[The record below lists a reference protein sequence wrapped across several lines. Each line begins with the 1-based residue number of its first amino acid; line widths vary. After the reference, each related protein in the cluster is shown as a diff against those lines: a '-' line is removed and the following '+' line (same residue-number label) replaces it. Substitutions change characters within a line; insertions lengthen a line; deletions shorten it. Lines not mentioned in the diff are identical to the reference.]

1 MTESP
6 GLAGAVLL
14 LLAGFFLLTKGADL
28 LVDGA
33 SHLAYALGVTP
44 LFVGLT
50 IVSFGTSAPELAIN
64 LLAARGGSS
73 DIALGNVV
81 GSNLANM
88 ALIAGVSAVLRPVQV
103 QSLII
108 VREIP
113 FLFLTGLALWFLA
126 DDRRFQAG
134 GSAPL
139 LSRGDGLVLLL
150 FFAIFLYYLAAGAR
164 GGQREVEPLGEEVED
179 VQELERP
186 PGARR
191 AVGMVVLGLVGL
203 ILGGHWVVRGATTVA
218 HALGWSEAL
227 IAVTI
232 IAVGTSLPELVT
244 SAVAARRGAADVALG
259 NVVGSS
265 IFNTVAIL
273 GITAVI
279 HPLPVNPRL
288 LVDVMLMLVAAVAL
302 FLVTLHHRIIHR
314 WEGALLAL
322 GYAGYLIFVVARG

>member
-1 MTESP
+1 MEGP
-6 GLAGAVLL
+6 GIAGAVLL
-14 LLAGFFLLTKGADL
+14 LLAGLALLTKGADL

-64 LLAARGGSS
+64 MLAARSGSG

-81 GSNLANM
+81 GSNMANM
-88 ALIAGVSAVLRPVQV
+88 ALIAGVSAVIRPVQV

-126 DDRRFQAG
+126 DDRRFQPGAP
-134 GSAPL
+134 APL

-164 GGQREVEPLGEEVED
+164 AGRQREEPLAEGVEA
-179 VQELERP
+179 VQELDRP
-186 PGARR
+186 IGTAR
-191 AVGMVVLGLVGL
+191 ALGTVLLGLVGL
-203 ILGGHWVVRGATTVA
+203 VLGGQWVVDGSTTIA
-218 HALGWSEAL
+218 RALGWSEAL

-273 GITAVI
+273 GLTAVI
-279 HPLPVNPRL
+279 HPLAVNPRL
-288 LVDVMLMLVAAVAL
+288 LVDVLLMLAAGIAL

-322 GYAGYLIFVVARG
+322 GYTAYLIFAAARG